1 MMTANNLTTIRP
13 RLPHHILITKSVDE
27 VLPWYC
33 NVLGMSL
40 VHRTDSVEGDQ
51 GDSQLLKAAWLTNDK
66 TDHRIV
72 LLEVPDTAPNPDHED
87 IDEVR
92 HPQPQHFVFIY
103 LNLEELL
110 DTYTRLKEQ
119 GVLPTLCTDAIE
131 KTVLYYQDPDN
142 NSVELKVDHREDDR
156 KSDQRL
162 RQSPAIMDEWT
173 GRHVRPDQLIFVRE
187 VGVALASV
195 GGRVPFPGNLN

>member
-1 MMTANNLTTIRP
+1 MTTNNLTTIRP
-13 RLPHHILITKSVDE
+13 RLPHLILITKSINA

-33 NVLGMSL
+33 SVLGMSL
-40 VHRTDSVEGDQ
+40 VHRTDAVDGDQ
-51 GDSQLLKAAWLTNDK
+51 TDEQLLKAAWLTNDE

-72 LLEVPDTAPNPDHED
+72 VLELPDTAANPDHED

-103 LNLEELL
+103 RNLEELL

-142 NSVELKVDHREDDR
+142 NSVELKVDHHEDDQR
-156 KSDQRL
+156 SDCRP

-173 GRHVRPDQLIFVRE
+173 GRHVSPDQLIFVRE

-195 GGRVPFPGNLN
+195 GGRVPLPANVVN

>member
-1 MMTANNLTTIRP
+1 MTTNNLTTIRP

-92 HPQPQHFVFIY
+92 RPQPQHFVFIY
-103 LNLEELL
+103 MNLEELL

-142 NSVELKVDHREDDR
+142 NSVELKVDHRDEDQR
-156 KSDQRL
+156 SDQRV
-162 RQSPAIMDEWT
+162 RQSPAIMEEWT

-195 GGRVPFPGNLN
+195 GGRVPFPGNFN

>member
-1 MMTANNLTTIRP
+1 MTTNNLTTIRP

-72 LLEVPDTAPNPDHED
+72 LLEVRVYRALGTT
-87 IDEVR
+87 
-92 HPQPQHFVFIY
+92 Y
-103 LNLEELL
+103 LSGDRL
-110 DTYTRLKEQ
+110 DL
-119 GVLPTLCTDAIE
+119 GALIPVA
-131 KTVLYYQDPDN
+131 
-142 NSVELKVDHREDDR
+142 REDLLR
-156 KSDQRL
+156 RVEEVASRRL
-162 RQSPAIMDEWT
+162 RSGLMLVFGWELYL
-173 GRHVRPDQLIFVRE
+173 G
-187 VGVALASV
+187 
-195 GGRVPFPGNLN
+195 